1 MPWRKQ
7 ARCLRNEDTLK
18 MPCES
23 GPRGTR
29 PRRDHRARAAA
40 GAAGP
45 LLIALLL
52 AACDAGGI
60 TEPLS
65 GGSARAGRE
74 LLAQYQCGSCHLI
87 PGVRAARG
95 SYGPTLERFGLRGYI
110 AGEIP
115 NTPALLEAWI
125 RDPAALVPGTL
136 MPSMGASPSD
146 AQAMASYLLSLR

>member
-1 MPWRKQ
+1 
-7 ARCLRNEDTLK
+7 

-23 GPRGTR
+23 GPRR
-29 PRRDHRARAAA
+29 SRERRDHRVPVAARAA
-40 GAAGP
+40 GP
-45 LLIALLL
+45 ALIALLF
-52 AACDAGGI
+52 AACDAGGT
-60 TEPLS
+60 TEPAS
-65 GGSARAGRE
+65 GGSAQVGRE

-115 NTPALLEAWI
+115 NTPALLGAWI

-136 MPSMGASPSD
+136 MPSMGVSPRD